1 MLELA
6 LLRHAK
12 SDWGDPN
19 LRDFNRPLN
28 ARGKKAALRMGDH
41 LRERG
46 LRPGRILCSP
56 AGRARKTLLR
66 LGEGFAD
73 HPGLEFDEDLYLAAP
88 ATLLSCIAA
97 VGEDAN
103 SLLVIAHNPGLE
115 ELALELAGHDA
126 GSSRALTALAMGFV
140 TAALAVF
147 EVDGE
152 SFADIHHENAR
163 LVHFATPRGLG

>member
-1 MLELA
+1 MLELV

-19 LRDFNRPLN
+19 SRDFNRPLN

-46 LRPGRILCSP
+46 VRPGRILCSP
-56 AGRARKTLLR
+56 AERARKTLLR
-66 LGEGFAD
+66 LGEGFSD
-73 HPGLEFDEDLYLAAP
+73 HPEIEFGEDLYLAAP
-88 ATLLSCIAA
+88 ATLLSGIAA
-97 VGEDAN
+97 VGGGAS

-115 ELALELAGHDA
+115 KLAEELAGRSA
-126 GSSRALTALAMGFV
+126 GSSSALTALTGGFV

-152 SFADIHHENAR
+152 SFSGIRHENAR
-163 LVHFATPRGLG
+163 LMHFATPRGLD